1 MAAICSSDLPSL
13 RGAQMK
19 PISPLI
25 ARKPTNIHASVW
37 NPVAVSHGTKK
48 LKMPSA
54 MRTTANIIPCAVLRS
69 SVGNRSE
76 EHTSELQSLMRNS
89 YAVFCL
95 KKKKNTY
102 SILEITKT
110 TNQHYNNYYQ
120 TLTNTQI

>member
-1 MAAICSSDLPSL
+1 MAASCSSDLPSL

-54 MRTTANIIPCAVLRS
+54 MRTTANIHPCAVLRS
-69 SVGNRSE
+69 RVGNISALHSRQQDYPPNPPQPSRSLLRE
-76 EHTSELQSLMRNS
+76 EHVSTGRPRAEAYIQ
-89 YAVFCL
+89 
-95 KKKKNTY
+95 KKN
-102 SILEITKT
+102 K
-110 TNQHYNNYYQ
+110 NN
-120 TLTNTQI
+120 II